1 MPMPLSR
8 TQFETARLPQPPE
21 PANAIAPAITAAV
34 TASFSP
40 NGIEP
45 KLPKPLMKSPH
56 ASAVVPATTAITSH
70 TTTPAMI
77 TVWNFSTV
85 W

>member
-21 PANAIAPAITAAV
+21 PANAIAPARAAAV
-34 TASFSP
+34 TASFVS
-40 NGIEP
+40 IEP
-45 KLPKPLMKSPH
+45 KLPKPLTRSPQASPVVPSTT
-56 ASAVVPATTAITSH
+56 ASASH
-70 TTTPAMI
+70 TMTAAMT
-77 TVWNFSTV
+77 TVWSRSTV

>member
-21 PANAIAPAITAAV
+21 PANAIAPASAAAV
-34 TASFSP
+34 TASFVL
-40 NGIEP
+40 IVP
-45 KLPKPLMKSPH
+45 KLPKPLTRSPH
-56 ASAVVPATTAITSH
+56 ASAVVPSTTASTSQMM
-70 TTTPAMI
+70 TAMMT
-77 TVWNFSTV
+77 TVWSFSTV

>member
-1 MPMPLSR
+1 MPLSR
-8 TQFETARLPQPPE
+8 TQLETARLPQPPE

-45 KLPKPLMKSPH
+45 NELKPLTKSPQ
-56 ASAVVPATTAITSH
+56 ASVVVPKTTARTSH

-77 TVWNFSTV
+77 TVWSFSTV
-85 W
+85 R